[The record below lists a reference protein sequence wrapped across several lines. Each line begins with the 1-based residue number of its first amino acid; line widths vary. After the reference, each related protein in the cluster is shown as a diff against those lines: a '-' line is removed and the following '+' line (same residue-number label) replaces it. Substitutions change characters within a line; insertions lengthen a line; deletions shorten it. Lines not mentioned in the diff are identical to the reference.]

1 MLRVAALRPAPTRRP
16 APQERA
22 AQREAEAEHA
32 RAERNEARAERDEA
46 RAAAVRERRDEAAR
60 GREADAALARAKAGR
75 RDEAKRVAKERAAAD
90 ARVKARPAVLSRAR
104 SANLGAWATTLPV
117 WSMLRQRQGA
127 GAAAWGIVRQ
137 GRLAHLRLLGR
148 AGTWLP
154 SSVCCAPALYPQP
167 LACRAHGA
175 YPILAQEALAAQARA
190 EEEARRLKAAA
201 AAAAERGDA
210 AARARAAAAEAHAA
224 DAEARAA
231 AAAAAAE
238 DARRQ
243 RAEEVGPASVSRVC
257 RRDALQ
263 GACLLEDCPMWPSL
277 FAVCTSLRGGA
288 ALLGMHGST
297 KLFSKTCD
305 AARAAEYACCRAL

>member
-1 MLRVAALRPAPTRRP
+1 VLRVAALRPAPTRRP

-210 AARARAAAAEAHAA
+210 AAP
-224 DAEARAA
+224 
-231 AAAAAAE
+231 E